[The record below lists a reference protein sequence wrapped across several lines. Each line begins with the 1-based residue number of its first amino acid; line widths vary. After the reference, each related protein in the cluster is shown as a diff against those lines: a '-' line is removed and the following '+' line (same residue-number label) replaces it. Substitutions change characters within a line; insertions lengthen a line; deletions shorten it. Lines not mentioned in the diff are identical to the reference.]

1 MNQRGWRDACDGV
14 RDAIDLPEIEREVI
28 EGLMV
33 EWRGT
38 AADAGDA
45 PAIAQQSF
53 DDRSADP

>member
-1 MNQRGWRDACDGV
+1 VNQCGRRDACDGV
-14 RDAIDLPEIEREVI
+14 RNVIDLSEIEREVI
-28 EGLMV
+28 EGRMV

-45 PAIAQQSF
+45 PAIAQQPF